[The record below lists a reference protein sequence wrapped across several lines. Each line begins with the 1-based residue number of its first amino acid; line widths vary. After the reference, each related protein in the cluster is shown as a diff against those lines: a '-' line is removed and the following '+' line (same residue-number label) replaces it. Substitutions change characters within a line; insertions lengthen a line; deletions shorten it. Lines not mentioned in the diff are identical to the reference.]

1 MNWQSK
7 TGQDLH
13 TFTQGSY
20 AVTNLMARYDI
31 TRNLSATLNL
41 NNVFDRKYFSTSTA
55 GRVRR
60 APQLHDR
67 RAVQVLTTTQ
77 GARPWVVT

>member
-41 NNVFDRKYFSTSTA
+41 NNVFDRKYFSYVDSW
-55 GRVRR
+55 GVYG
-60 APQLHDR
+60 APR
-67 RAVQVLTTTQ
+67 NFMTGVQYKF
-77 GARPWVVT
+77 